1 LAHKRGQEV
10 ELYDTE
16 EQQIERIKELW
27 NEYGKV
33 IVASAVIG
41 LGGLFGWN
49 QYQDSVIATQ
59 EAASDSYVAVIEE
72 LSDKGVSAAN
82 DVQTFIDDNQKTQY
96 SVLAALQLAKLQVE
110 AGNLDE
116 ALAQLEWAKSA
127 TQDTAISAVILHRLA
142 RLKLEQGNYDAALA
156 ELNLVKDQGW
166 AGRVAELKGDIF
178 LRQGNTEAA
187 YTAYTEAQQDG
198 DASQTLQMKLD
209 DLAQ

>member
-1 LAHKRGQEV
+1 VHERGQEV

-16 EQQIERIKELW
+16 EQQIERMKELW

-33 IVASAVIG
+33 IVVSAVIG
-41 LGGLFGWN
+41 LGGLLGWN
-49 QYQDSVIATQ
+49 QYQDSVLSTQ
-59 EAASDSYVAVIEE
+59 EATSDSYVAVMQE
-72 LSDKGVSAAN
+72 LSDKGSSATS
-82 DVQTFIDDNQKTQY
+82 DVQAFIDNNQQAQY
-96 SVLAALQLAKLQVE
+96 SVLAALQLAKLEVE

-127 TQDTAISAVILHRLA
+127 TQDTAISAVILHRIA

-166 AGRVAELKGDIF
+166 AGRVAELKGDIY

-198 DASQTLQMKLD
+198 DADQTLQMKLD

>member
-16 EQQIERIKELW
+16 EQQIERMKELW

-33 IVASAVIG
+33 IVVSAVIG
-41 LGGLFGWN
+41 LGGLLGWN
-49 QYQDSVIATQ
+49 QYQDSVLSTQ
-59 EAASDSYVAVIEE
+59 EATSDSYVAVMQE
-72 LSDKGVSAAN
+72 LSDKGSSATS
-82 DVQTFIDDNQKTQY
+82 DVQAFIDNNQQAQY
-96 SVLAALQLAKLQVE
+96 SVLAALQLAKLEVE

-127 TQDTAISAVILHRLA
+127 TQDTAISAVILHRIA

-166 AGRVAELKGDIF
+166 AGRVAELKGDIY

-198 DASQTLQMKLD
+198 DADQTLQMKLD